1 MKITY
6 SIWQGSLQKGT
17 LTANSIKDII
27 KIVDEFNSVNPPL
40 KFEYLVHKIEQVAQ
54 WSSTQI
60 QITSLSILTTYTLA
74 VQRQRYLHGYS
85 LAVLV
90 WFGQLDN
97 GKSNW
102 LSILLS
108 N

>member
-54 WSSTQI
+54 WNLYQTCNTSRYM
-60 QITSLSILTTYTLA
+60 QITSI
-74 VQRQRYLHGYS
+74 QM
-85 LAVLV
+85 V
-90 WFGQLDN
+90 WQ
-97 GKSNW
+97 
-102 LSILLS
+102 
-108 N
+108 